1 MALQDVV
8 DDQQRA
14 ATRVVQEAAV
24 GLARTFESDEAVDF
38 LRVWIRD
45 LGRLA
50 RQHQDDWVISAYAV
64 QIIRQLRGQLPI
76 T

>member
-1 MALQDVV
+1 MAIHDAIE
-8 DDQQRA
+8 RHS
-14 ATRVVQEAAV
+14 ATLVVQDAAV
-24 GLARTFESDEAVDF
+24 GLALRLDTGAMDF
-38 LRVWIRD
+38 RRAWIRD

-50 RQHQDDWVISAYAV
+50 RIYRDDWVISAYAV